1 MQRVST
7 VFEPYRNRL
16 TKATAAVAATAL
28 ATTLLLT
35 PVAQAQDA
43 TPPATPEA
51 SPVAVAEEQA
61 PAEVTT
67 LFSHTIASFPEAP
80 VSVRLLRMTLQP
92 GASSPMHAHPGEE
105 FDFVISGTLT
115 VNTQG
120 DATVVSA
127 AGDEVTRALS
137 GDQLV
142 AGDMVNFPAGTGM
155 NLVNDSDEELVLYS
169 AVFHP
174 INEDVPSTVYTEGD
188 PAPGAFD
195 GLTYEVLGDG
205 QILSFPAGEATVTLD
220 EVLVPAGSDLPAQ
233 DGATLYSHVDG
244 EFAFAVQ
251 EGSVQVSRTDS
262 PGLRPNAAPE
272 QEFSLAAGDG
282 AFFPAGLQAAS
293 RADQPGDL
301 SILRLSA
308 VPSSSLDAQA
318 ASISFLESEAE
329 PVEEEEVFT
338 EIAIGAT
345 VVTTAEGINVRS
357 EPSVNGDVVEQLA
370 SGTELVIVD
379 GPEEGDDYTWWQ
391 VETTGDDPVVL
402 GWLASDF
409 IELVGGAPEPE
420 ATEEPTEEATEEPAD
435 EEATP
440 EATTDAEFQE
450 GDIVA
455 ITDDNVRIRGEASIN
470 SEPVDVFLA
479 GTEFEV
485 TGEPVEADDFTWYPV
500 TLVADDS
507 ISGWIAAD
515 FIEPAPDDDEEGE
528 G

>member
-7 VFEPYRNRL
+7 VFEPFRNRL
-16 TKATAAVAATAL
+16 TRTSGTIAATAL
-28 ATTLLLT
+28 AATLLLSS
-35 PVAQAQDA
+35 VAQAQDA
-43 TPPATPEA
+43 TPSATPEA

-61 PAEVTT
+61 PAEITT
-67 LFSHTIASFPEAP
+67 LFSHTIESFPEAP

-92 GASSPMHAHPGEE
+92 GASSPMHTHPGEE

-115 VNTQG
+115 VNSEG
-120 DATVVSA
+120 DATVVSSS
-127 AGDEVTRALS
+127 GDEVTRALS

-142 AGDMVNFPAGTGM
+142 AGDMINFPAGIGM
-155 NLVNDSDEELVLYS
+155 NLINDSDEELVLYS

-205 QILSFPAGEATVTLD
+205 QINSFPSGEATVTLD
-220 EVLVPAGSDLPAQ
+220 ELVIPAGTDLPAQ
-233 DGATLYSHVDG
+233 EGASLYSQVDG

-272 QEFSLAAGDG
+272 QEFTLAPGDG
-282 AFFPAGLQAAS
+282 AFFPAGLDAAS
-293 RADQPGDL
+293 RADQPGEL

-308 VPSSSLDAQA
+308 VPSEPIDSQPAM
-318 ASISFLESEAE
+318 ITFLESEAE
-329 PVEEEEVFT
+329 PVEEEEAFT

-345 VVTTAEGINVRS
+345 VVTNAANVNVRA
-357 EPSVNGDVVEQLA
+357 EPSLEGEAVEQLA
-370 SGTELVIVD
+370 EGTELTVVD
-379 GPEEGDDYTWWQ
+379 GPQEGDEYTWWQ

-402 GWLASDF
+402 GWLASDL
-409 IELVGGAPEPE
+409 IELVGGAPEAE
-420 ATEEPTEEATEEPAD
+420 ATEEPTEEPAAD
-435 EEATP
+435 EATP
-440 EATTDAEFQE
+440 AASPEAETDAEFQE
-450 GDIVA
+450 GDIVVM
-455 ITDDNVRIRGEASIN
+455 TQDNVRIRGEASIN
-470 SEPVDVFLA
+470 AEPIDVFLE

-485 TGEPVEADDFTWYPV
+485 TGEPVEADEFTWYPV

-515 FIEPAPDDDEEGE
+515 FIEPAPEDDEDEG
-528 G
+528 

>member
-1 MQRVST
+1 MQRISI

-16 TKATAAVAATAL
+16 TRAAGAIAATAL
-28 ATTLLLT
+28 ASTLLLS
-35 PVAQAQDA
+35 PVARAQDA
-43 TPPATPEA
+43 TPSATPEA

-61 PAEVTT
+61 PAEITT
-67 LFSHTIASFPEAP
+67 LFSHTVASFPEAP

-92 GASSPMHAHPGEE
+92 GASSPMHTHPGEE
-105 FDFVISGTLT
+105 FDFVLSGVLT
-115 VNTQG
+115 VNSQG
-120 DATVVSA
+120 DATVISG
-127 AGDEVTRALS
+127 AGDELTRPLA

-174 INEDVPSTVYTEGD
+174 INEDVLSTVYTEGD

-205 QILSFPAGEATVTLD
+205 QIHSFPTGEATISLD
-220 EVLVPAGSDLPAQ
+220 EVLVPASSDLPAQ

-251 EGSVQVSRTDS
+251 DGSVQVSRTDS

-272 QEFSLAAGDG
+272 QEFSLGPGDA
-282 AFFPAGLQAAS
+282 AFFPAGLETAS

-308 VPSSSLDAQA
+308 VPAETLDSQPAT
-318 ASISFLESEAE
+318 ITFLESEAE
-329 PVEEEEVFT
+329 PVEEDEVFT

-345 VVTTAEGINVRS
+345 VVTTAANVNVRA
-357 EPSVNGDVVEQLA
+357 EPGVDGEAVEQLA
-370 SGTELVIVD
+370 EGVELVVVD
-379 GPEEGDDYTWWQ
+379 GPQEGDDYTWWQ
-391 VETTGDDPVVL
+391 VESTGDDPVIL

-409 IELVGGAPEPE
+409 IELVGGAPGPE
-420 ATEEPTEEATEEPAD
+420 ATEEPAEDEDAPA
-435 EEATP
+435 ASP
-440 EATTDAEFQE
+440 EAVTDAEFQE

-455 ITDDNVRIRGEASIN
+455 ITEDQVRIRGEASID
-470 SEPVDVFLA
+470 SEPIDVFLA
-479 GTEFEV
+479 GTLFEV

-500 TLVADDS
+500 TLVADES
-507 ISGWIAAD
+507 VSGWIAAD
-515 FIEPAPDDDEEGE
+515 FIEPAPEDDDED
-528 G
+528 